1 MTALFD
7 LARPLLH
14 RLDPETAHRLT
25 ITGLKTGMLP
35 GPGPL
40 RAQGLE
46 QHLFDLDFPN
56 PVGLAA
62 GFDKNAEVPDAMLAQ
77 GFGFV
82 EVGSVTPRPQAGN
95 PRPRLFRLTE
105 DEAVINR
112 MGFNNEG
119 ADAVKAQL
127 AARAGRGGIVGINI
141 GANKESTDRI
151 EDYAAGVDAFN
162 GLASYLVVNVSSPNT
177 AGLRALQSAGEL
189 EHLLARVD
197 FAREAAAS
205 RDGRRA
211 PLLLKIAPDLGD
223 DELADIARVATAGGI
238 DGMIISNTTITRP
251 LLRSRF
257 AGEQGGLSGRPLFD
271 LATRQL
277 ARIYGLTGG
286 RLPLIGVGGISSP
299 DDAWEKVR
307 AGASLV
313 QLYSALV
320 YHGPGLVA
328 DIVAGLAA
336 RLAES
341 GHARLAEVV
350 GSGVAEWKLRRQGE

>member
-1 MTALFD
+1 MTALFG
-7 LARPLLH
+7 LVRPLLH
-14 RLDPETAHRLT
+14 GLDPETAHRAT
-25 ITGLKTGMLP
+25 IAGLKTGLLP

-40 RAQGLE
+40 RARGLE
-46 QHLFDLDFPN
+46 QHLFGLDFPN

-95 PRPRLFRLTE
+95 PRPRLFRLPE

-119 ADAVKAQL
+119 AAAVKARL

-141 GANKESTDRI
+141 GANKDSADRI
-151 EDYAAGVDAFN
+151 ADYVAGVDVFN

-177 AGLRALQSAGEL
+177 PGLRALQSAGEL

-197 FAREAAAS
+197 AARQAAAA

-223 DELADIARVATAGGI
+223 DELADIAHVAIAGGI
-238 DGMIISNTTITRP
+238 DGMIVSNTTITRP
-251 LLRSRF
+251 ALRSGL

-271 LATRQL
+271 LSTRQL
-277 ARIYGLTGG
+277 ARIHGLTGG
-286 RLPLIGVGGISSP
+286 RLPLIGAGGISSA

-307 AGASLV
+307 AGASLI

-320 YHGPGLVA
+320 YQGPGLVA

-336 RLAES
+336 HLAES
-341 GHARLAEVV
+341 GHARLAAAV
-350 GSGVAEWKLRRQGE
+350 GTGAAEWKMRGDSE